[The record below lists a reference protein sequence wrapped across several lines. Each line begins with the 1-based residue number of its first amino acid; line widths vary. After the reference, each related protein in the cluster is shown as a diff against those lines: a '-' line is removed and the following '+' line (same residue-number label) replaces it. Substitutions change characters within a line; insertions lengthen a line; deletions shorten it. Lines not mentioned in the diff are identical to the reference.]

1 MNPHI
6 KKMEYA
12 VRGPLVI
19 RADEIVKELQAKSQ
33 KPFSDVIKANIGD
46 SHAMGQK
53 PLTFFRQVLALVAYT
68 PLMNDPN
75 IPSDSKERAREILSG
90 CAGGSIGSYTDS
102 AGMEVIR
109 RQVARFIEKRD
120 CVSCK
125 WEDIMLFNGASE
137 AIKMVLRMLN
147 NEIDGKKT
155 GVLLPIPTYPL
166 YTASVT
172 EFNMQLIMYYLDEN
186 KGWNIDIAAMEKAVK
201 EARTKCNPRAVVII
215 NPGNPTGQ
223 FMARENV
230 EEIIKFAYKEQLLIL
245 ADEVYQDNIYAECA
259 TFNSFKKNVDGNG
272 CTLQHNAISLFSFL
286 F

>member
-1 MNPHI
+1 MTKPPEENEPSYQLY
-6 KKMEYA
+6 MTERTA
-12 VRGPLVI
+12 VLDSLAK
-19 RADEIVKELQAKSQ
+19 RAHMVTEVFNTIMKELPPKHETCRSGLFQ
-33 KPFSDVIKANIGD
+33 I
-46 SHAMGQK
+46 
-53 PLTFFRQVLALVAYT
+53 VLALVAYT

-120 CVSCK
+120 CVPCK

-155 GVLLPIPTYPL
+155 GMLIPIPTFPL

-172 EFNMQLIMYYLDEN
+172 KFNMQLIIYYLDEN
-186 KGWNIDIAAMEKAVK
+186 K
-201 EARTKCNPRAVVII
+201 
-215 NPGNPTGQ
+215 
-223 FMARENV
+223 
-230 EEIIKFAYKEQLLIL
+230 
-245 ADEVYQDNIYAECA
+245 
-259 TFNSFKKNVDGNG
+259 
-272 CTLQHNAISLFSFL
+272 
-286 F
+286 